1 MIIGNG
7 IPGLVYNW
15 YQNSWENEME
25 YLCSIQMFLD
35 NGKLL
40 TSAQKPSK
48 SADDLCETADID
60 FITNG
65 KILDF

>member
-1 MIIGNG
+1 
-7 IPGLVYNW
+7 
-15 YQNSWENEME
+15 
-25 YLCSIQMFLD
+25 MFLH

-65 KILDF
+65 KILDFWGAVLVNDKRLWTVFVIAEFYC

>member
-1 MIIGNG
+1 
-7 IPGLVYNW
+7 
-15 YQNSWENEME
+15 ME